1 MKLLIYI
8 PAFNEEKNIGGV
20 LSELPDELEAIDE
33 IKYLVIDDGSTDQT
47 AGVARSHGAEVISHP
62 VNKGVGAAFHSA
74 VDYALENGADILVGI
89 DADRQFDPAEIS
101 NLIEPIIEENADM
114 VIGNRFRQGKPENM
128 PTAKYLGNVLISKMI
143 NFVTGE
149 TFQDVSCGFRS
160 YSREALFHF
169 NLFGQFTYTHETIL
183 SLSYKGLLIKERNI
197 AVRYYKDRKSRVASS
212 LFRYA
217 SRTIKIITRSI
228 LDYKPLKFLGLLAGI
243 LILIAICL
251 ETVLFVHY
259 FLTGSFTPYKSLG
272 FIGLGFGFIGIMT
285 LFIGLITDILNRMRI
300 NQDKILYE
308 MKKSKY
314 D

>member
-183 SLSYKGLLIKERNI
+183 SLSYKGLLIKERKI